1 MNLDIF
7 HSASLNKCLT
17 PGPLARYLKNIR
29 LKKRRS
35 FISYSCSIW
44 VKAKG
49 HITRASYLLQC
60 TGQTNLK
67 HSSVVKN
74 WQKFS
79 PNQKCRRKWKHSLNG
94 GNLLFFFIMLGFFN
108 FLMAMIL
115 RSLEEFLRERAN
127 RWKYSR
133 MDMVKFVEDSLYK
146 ICWPD

>member
-1 MNLDIF
+1 M
-7 HSASLNKCLT
+7 LNAGAFGTLSQKYQT
-17 PGPLARYLKNIR
+17 E
-29 LKKRRS
+29 KRKS
-35 FISYSCSIW
+35 FMSCSCSIW

-67 HSSVVKN
+67 HSSIVKN
-74 WQKFS
+74 WQNFS
-79 PNQKCRRKWKHSLNG
+79 PNQKCRRKWKYSLNG
-94 GNLLFFFIMLGFFN
+94 GNLLFCFIMLGFFN

-115 RSLEEFLRERAN
+115 RSLEEFLRERTN

-133 MDMVKFVEDSLYK
+133 MDLVKFVENSLYK